1 MGNEFKELWKKQ
13 GLDESKVPNILAGF
27 SRVTGKGG
35 LTGMLAR
42 CALKNKSNK
51 DFAPEYYT
59 NKEWS
64 VKQAVFPME
73 LFALSCQANGLS
85 TIIMEGFDGRHI
97 RDILKCPKRYF
108 VAGLVPFG
116 YADDEGVQPTQR
128 YDPETMVFSETFGQ
142 KREGIPVFT
151 RKWCVC

>member
-1 MGNEFKELWKKQ
+1 MGDEFKELWKKQ
-13 GLDESKVPNILAGF
+13 GLDESKIPHILAGF

-35 LTGMLAR
+35 LTGVFSR
-42 CALKNKSNK
+42 CLLKLKSKK

-64 VKQAVFPME
+64 VKQTVFPME
-73 LFALSCQANGLS
+73 MFALSCQANGLG
-85 TIIMEGFDGRHI
+85 TIIMDGFDGRRV
-97 RDILKCPKRYF
+97 RDIIPCPQRHL

-116 YADDEGVQPTQR
+116 YADEENVKPTQR

-142 KREGIPVFT
+142 KREGIPVFA
-151 RKWCVC
+151 RKWRVC